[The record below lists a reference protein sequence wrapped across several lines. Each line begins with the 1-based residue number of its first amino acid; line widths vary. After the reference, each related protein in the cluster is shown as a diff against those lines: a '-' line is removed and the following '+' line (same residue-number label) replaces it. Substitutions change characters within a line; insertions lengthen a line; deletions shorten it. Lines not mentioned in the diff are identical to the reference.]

1 MPSTVPILGRTKV
14 MTAETEFFP
23 FFGNIGGPKKP
34 AEWDC
39 KDKLFTVHHSSLI

>member
-23 FFGNIGGPKKP
+23 FFGKIGGPKSQLNGI
-34 AEWDC
+34 ARINC
-39 KDKLFTVHHSSLI
+39 SQFITVH